1 MNLHREIMTN
11 VCRFLGT
18 SVQINQSLCLHSSC
32 YKNLNV
38 ILDRNIHWHI
48 RSSVKVFNFLHLN
61 SFQKPPSSV
70 LCDKIALSIP
80 SVTLYS
86 TVIDPVQVCWNCNA
100 SVNSKSIFCES
111 CGVLQPVNRTA
122 DFFEIIGVNRSYM
135 TDNASLRQK
144 YRSLQTLLHPDKF
157 SSKPKKE
164 QELSEEFSSVV
175 NKAYS
180 TLSDPLERG
189 LYLLGLHHVSIEEGT
204 TDVDKTFLME
214 IMERNE
220 EIENETDPQMLKEFY
235 MNNKD
240 QLDDLISKVAEA
252 FDLNN
257 IEAAKKLLTKMKY
270 YHSIETKIKEIK
282 QKLNIPD

>member
-1 MNLHREIMTN
+1 MNMHRKVMIN
-11 VCRFLGT
+11 VCRLRGT
-18 SVQINQSLCLHSSC
+18 RVQLNQSVCLHSSC
-32 YKNLNV
+32 RKNL
-38 ILDRNIHWHI
+38 ILERNIHWHVS
-48 RSSVKVFNFLHLN
+48 SSVKVNFLDLN
-61 SFQKPPSSV
+61 SLNKNPSNM
-70 LCDKIALSIP
+70 LFGKIVSSIP
-80 SVTLYS
+80 SVMLYS
-86 TVIDPVQVCWNCNA
+86 TVINPIQLCWNCND
-100 SVNSKSIFCES
+100 SVNSNSIFCDS
-111 CGVLQPVNRTA
+111 CGVLQPVNRSA
-122 DFFEIIGVNRSYM
+122 DYFQIIGVDRSYR
-135 TDNASLRQK
+135 TDNTSLRQK

-180 TLSDPLERG
+180 TLTDPLERG

-220 EIENETDPQMLKEFY
+220 EIENETDPQKLKEFY
-235 MNNKD
+235 TNNKD
-240 QLDDLISKVAEA
+240 QLDGLISKVAEA
-252 FDLNN
+252 FDSNN

-282 QKLNIPD
+282 QKLSIPD